1 MKPESQGTLP
11 TPRRERGSALLI
23 ILTLIGIG
31 AAFLLVSALNK
42 ANQQIERDKITS
54 AALAQ
59 AKDALIGYAAT
70 YRDAHPDNGLPPN
83 QDKVF
88 GYLPCPATDGNGVAG
103 NCGLKDITLIG
114 LLPWKTLGLPPLR
127 DSAGE
132 CLWYVVSGRTKNN
145 PPTDGLNWDTVGQI
159 EVRDASGQV
168 LAAQNTHNTPWAVII
183 GPGGVTGTQD
193 RTPAGTSE
201 CGGNNN
207 AAAYLE
213 GLTLNPAAGLVSTLV
228 LATNDSARNGTN
240 NDRGLWIASRE
251 IFDRVKK
258 RSDFSSD
265 IGTLLT
271 ELKTSLDAATPP
283 IVTAFNTAST
293 AGCPVADGPA
303 DQKKDYFR
311 CNWSNN
317 LRFAESA
324 GITVNGAPCD
334 AVLIFAGE
342 RATGQA
348 RVTLADQ
355 SNKANYLEAPN
366 LGLFPGGGAYSGA
379 TGFDPSSAS
388 ADIVRCIE
396 TGSPPPTQVT
406 FASNFGSFQ
415 PYGAG
420 VTTNPVAHTVTV
432 APAAGNSG
440 GCFWFPTTIPL
451 NGKTL
456 RAYYTFTFMNADPI
470 GGPDLGNGFTLSFLR
485 GDVGAPNACGT
496 QSYMGVL
503 NASTLWG
510 NISLFLET
518 DVHQD
523 NANNEPNGTANHTAI
538 MANGNITHSAT
549 NGNLTSACNGSAQG
563 CLYSP
568 ANTFEES
575 PTPLTHNQ
583 RIEIHTGYNDA
594 ACTTAGVGYAQIKVW
609 TDCASCNDTASD
621 FASTPKASRCTALDA
636 SMGSIYFGFT
646 GGFSSTGGGQ
656 GVTIRNLDLRT
667 Q

>member
-1 MKPESQGTLP
+1 MKPESQSTLP
-11 TPRRERGSALLI
+11 APRRERGSALLI
-23 ILTLIGIG
+23 ILALIGIG
-31 AAFLLVSALNK
+31 AAFLLVSALMSNP
-42 ANQQIERDKITS
+42 QIGRDKITA

-59 AKDALIGYAAT
+59 AKEALIGVAAT
-70 YRDAHPDNGLPPN
+70 YRDAHPDTGGHM
-83 QDKVF
+83 DKVF
-88 GYLPCPATDGNGVAG
+88 GYLPCPDINNDGLADPPCGGKNITVAG
-103 NCGLKDITLIG
+103 R
-114 LLPWKTLGLPPLR
+114 LPWKTLGLPPSR
-127 DSAGE
+127 DGAGE
-132 CLWYVVSGRTKNN
+132 CLWYVVSGRVKDN
-145 PPTDGLNWDTVGQI
+145 PYTDSLNWDTVGQI
-159 EVRDASGQV
+159 EVQDASGQV
-168 LAAQNTHNTPWAVII
+168 LAAQDTHDTPWAAII

-228 LATNDSARNGTN
+228 LATNDSAKNGTN
-240 NDRGLWIASRE
+240 NDRGLWISSRE
-251 IFDRVKK
+251 IFDRVEK
-258 RSDFSSD
+258 RSDFAAD

-271 ELKTSLDAATPP
+271 NLKTTLDAAPP
-283 IVTAFNTAST
+283 PLVTAFNTAST
-293 AGCPVADGPA
+293 IGCPVADGSA
-303 DQKKDYFR
+303 DQINDYFR
-311 CNWSNN
+311 CNWNNN

-348 RVTLADQ
+348 RATPADQ

-366 LGLFPGGGAYSGA
+366 LGFFPGTGAYSGA
-379 TGFDPSSAS
+379 VGFDPSSAS
-388 ADIVRCIE
+388 TDIVRCIQ

-406 FASNFGSFQ
+406 FASDFGSFQ
-415 PYGAG
+415 PFGAG
-420 VTTNPVAHTVTV
+420 VTTDPVALTVTV
-432 APAAGNSG
+432 APAAGSSG
-440 GCFWFPTTIPL
+440 GCFWFPTAVPL
-451 NGKTL
+451 DGKTL
-456 RAYYTFTFMNADPI
+456 RAYLDFTFADSDPI
-470 GGPDLGNGFTLSFLR
+470 GGQDRGNGFTLSFLR

-503 NASTLWG
+503 DASPLWG
-510 NISLFLET
+510 NISLSLET

-549 NGNLTSACNGSAQG
+549 NGNLTSACNGTAQG
-563 CLYSP
+563 CLYTP

-575 PTPLTHNQ
+575 PTPPNHNQ

-594 ACTTAGVGYAQIKVW
+594 TCSSAGAGYAQIKVW
-609 TDCASCNDTASD
+609 TDCVSCSGTASD
-621 FASTPKASRCTALDA
+621 FVASSPKAGRCVALDA
-636 SMGSIYFGFT
+636 SMDSIYFGFT
-646 GGFSSTGGGQ
+646 GGFRSGASSQ